1 VHITFAALQELEF
14 MCCTLNSAAFNLL
27 ACTFE
32 VEILFAC
39 KDQIL
44 LPAWLPFLHCFPF
57 KHCFRSA
64 VIVNEARVRS
74 PKLLCK
80 TCMLMFTHAPALLK
94 MCHWNAKLDVTSLK
108 CQTQCDESEMP
119 NSMWR
124 VWNAKLVFTAC
135 ALLFLLLILHENG
148 YQRFTVPCVSFV
160 SPIINSSLP
169 ALFCFSF

>member
-1 VHITFAALQELEF
+1 MHITFAALQELEF

-108 CQTQCDESEMP
+108 CQTCFHCL
-119 NSMWR
+119 R
-124 VWNAKLVFTAC
+124 
-135 ALLFLLLILHENG
+135 
-148 YQRFTVPCVSFV
+148 SFV
-160 SPIINSSLP
+160 SPFNFAWEWVPTVHCSLR
-169 ALFCFSF
+169 LFCFSYY